1 MQESMVK
8 QALSRRNLL
17 KVLGVAGLT
26 SLTKTLP
33 LFADAQELASA
44 LQLASAVSYYPFKIG
59 NFDAV
64 VLSDGTVSLP
74 PEFFAVNAE
83 PEALAQALSDYYITQ
98 ENGLVGAQVKP
109 LVVNTGRDIVLM
121 DTGNGFG
128 GRDQG
133 SGKLLESLT
142 AANLKP
148 EDITA
153 ILISHAHGD
162 HIAGL
167 LNEDGSF
174 VYPNA
179 RYYVPETEWTFWV
192 EGEPDLSGF
201 PADSTDLLRLPP
213 KQFLP
218 PLQER
223 LELFKPGQE
232 IVAGIEAVDASGHT
246 PGMTM
251 FHIKSA
257 NESLMFTADLM
268 NHLITVEHPEWSFAA
283 DYDKPKA
290 AETRVNM
297 FDRFVADKQ
306 LIMAYHFPFPGLGR
320 IAKRSDEFRFVPA
333 EWKF

>member
-1 MQESMVK
+1 MQEAIVK
-8 QALSRRNLL
+8 QVLSRRNLL

-26 SLTKTLP
+26 SLMKTLP
-33 LFADAQELASA
+33 SFTDAQDLATTF
-44 LQLASAVSYYPFKIG
+44 QLTSAVGYYPFTIG

-64 VLSDGTVSLP
+64 VLSDGVVSLP

-83 PEALAQALSDYYITQ
+83 PEVLAQALNDYYITPQ
-98 ENGLVGAQVKP
+98 NGVIGGQ
-109 LVVNTGRDIVLM
+109 TGRDIVLM

-128 GRDQG
+128 GREQG
-133 SGKLLESLT
+133 SGRLLESLT
-142 AANLKP
+142 AAGLEP
-148 EDITA
+148 EAITA
-153 ILISHAHGD
+153 VLISHAHGD

-167 LNEDGSF
+167 LKEDGSF

-192 EGEPDLSGF
+192 EGEPDLSDF
-201 PADSTDLLRLPP
+201 PAEFAPLLRTPP

-223 LELFKPGQE
+223 LELFKPGRE
-232 IVAGIEAVDASGHT
+232 IVPGIEAVEASGHT

-251 FHIKSA
+251 FHISSA
-257 NESLMFTADLM
+257 DESVIFTADLM
-268 NHLITVEHPEWSFAA
+268 NHLVTVEHPEWSFVA

-290 AETRVNM
+290 AETRVTM
-297 FDRFVADKQ
+297 FDRFVTDKQ
-306 LIMAYHFPFPGLGR
+306 LIMAYHFPFPGLGH
-320 IAKRSDEFRFVPA
+320 IAKRSDGFRFVPA